1 MDTKE
6 KVSKITGFYF
16 TPLKDCTVFVDI
28 IHKVAMYEGGIQM
41 DPVMLHNDAAEKN
54 ARELIRLL
62 TDMVNALKT
71 DRMYDSYH
79 TLEIA
84 ELVGKVQEYN
94 AHVIA
99 VDSLCKEW

>member
-1 MDTKE
+1 
-6 KVSKITGFYF
+6 
-16 TPLKDCTVFVDI
+16 
-28 IHKVAMYEGGIQM
+28 M

-99 VDSLCKEW
+99 VDSLCTEW